1 MALGL
6 SHCPH
11 RGVPSQRPPD
21 RRAVGRNGGSCS
33 SLGQPGPGLRG
44 SAGGAGVTGDPG
56 GLCVSTL
63 PAAPGAAG
71 LRWWLVPRS
80 LSPEA
85 SGGQGTDGVPSH
97 WTHKET
103 SGISPAGIP
112 PWGPPTPGASHPGGL
127 PPVGLPPRGHPTR
140 GHLPRGHPTRG
151 HPTPGASHPG
161 ASRRLSTDPGA
172 GAGLLQPGAGWA
184 WVSGPRTGAASQADH
199 QGLRLPAAPTRVSSV
214 HADARPHSY
223 SGASECSRAPLGL

>member
-33 SLGQPGPGLRG
+33 SLGQPGPGLRD

-71 LRWWLVPRS
+71 LGWWLVPRS

-140 GHLPRGHPTRG
+140 GHL
-151 HPTPGASHPG
+151 TPGASHPR
-161 ASRRLSTDPGA
+161 ASHPGGLPPRGLQAALHRPGCRR
-172 GAGLLQPGAGWA
+172 
-184 WVSGPRTGAASQADH
+184 GAA
-199 QGLRLPAAPTRVSSV
+199 PAWGR
-214 HADARPHSY
+214 
-223 SGASECSRAPLGL
+223 LGLGQRPEDRSRFPG

>member
-33 SLGQPGPGLRG
+33 SLGQPGPGLRD

-71 LRWWLVPRS
+71 LGWWLVPRS

-112 PWGPPTPGASHPGGL
+112 PWGPPTPGASHP
-127 PPVGLPPRGHPTR
+127 R
-140 GHLPRGHPTRG
+140 
-151 HPTPGASHPG
+151 ASHPG
-161 ASRRLSTDPGA
+161 GIPPAGIPPRGPPTPGP
-172 GAGLLQPGAGWA
+172 PGG
-184 WVSGPRTGAASQADH
+184 SPQ
-199 QGLRLPAAPTRVSSV
+199 TRVPARGCSSLGP
-214 HADARPHSY
+214 AGPGSAAR
-223 SGASECSRAPLGL
+223 GQEPLPRLTTRV